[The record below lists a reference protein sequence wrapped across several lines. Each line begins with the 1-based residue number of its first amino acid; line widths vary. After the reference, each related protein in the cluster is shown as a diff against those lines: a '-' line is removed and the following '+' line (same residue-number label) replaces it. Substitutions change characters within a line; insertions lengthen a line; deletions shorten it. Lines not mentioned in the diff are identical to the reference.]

1 MRAKRPR
8 WGGIPTVQLIP
19 DDDFDLLRP
28 RLHAAKEVLWVSR
41 FSKVILA
48 RCIPL
53 LVGAWLLGLLSLYL
67 LISHPAIELTLPH
80 FGASSSV
87 PGQPEAQH
95 HVRIGIWWAPMAIAL
110 RFLYGA
116 AGTWQR
122 WKWEPIKTLTPTH
135 LIDVHVESA
144 LFPEEGRDDDP
155 LPTAQ
160 VIQVKSHVGYWG
172 GMMKGFGDLLYK
184 VRTSEVGD
192 TGTWYTIGP
201 LPRVEQLAELL
212 RSVSPAGDL
221 PSGAPILAELD
232 ATPTSG
238 RETA

>member
-1 MRAKRPR
+1 
-8 WGGIPTVQLIP
+8 
-19 DDDFDLLRP
+19 
-28 RLHAAKEVLWVSR
+28 
-41 FSKVILA
+41 
-48 RCIPL
+48 
-53 LVGAWLLGLLSLYL
+53 
-67 LISHPAIELTLPH
+67 
-80 FGASSSV
+80 
-87 PGQPEAQH
+87 
-95 HVRIGIWWAPMAIAL
+95 
-110 RFLYGA
+110 
-116 AGTWQR
+116 
-122 WKWEPIKTLTPTH
+122 
-135 LIDVHVESA
+135 VHVESA